1 MTSKQSQYTIT
12 YDDFN
17 DSFLCVIDGETISAN
32 FVGEIL
38 SYIAKLYDYE
48 PKIIYSELH
57 YAKVLENELNINI
70 EIELAGIEIGELS
83 KKINDLESIKS
94 LPEGVEILSVG
105 DAERMKDRKVVVE
118 AIDASAWEAL
128 QKSDLPVVKKKTVK
142 KTVKKRK

>member
-1 MTSKQSQYTIT
+1 MTSRQLQYTIT

-17 DSFLCVIDGETISAN
+17 DSFLCNIDGEIISAN

-70 EIELAGIEIGELS
+70 EI
-83 KKINDLESIKS
+83 
-94 LPEGVEILSVG
+94 
-105 DAERMKDRKVVVE
+105 KD
-118 AIDASAWEAL
+118 
-128 QKSDLPVVKKKTVK
+128 
-142 KTVKKRK
+142 

>member
-1 MTSKQSQYTIT
+1 MTNKQSQYTIT

-17 DSFLCVIDGETISAN
+17 DSFLCNIDGETVSAN

-70 EIELAGIEIGELS
+70 
-83 KKINDLESIKS
+83 KLEF
-94 LPEGVEILSVG
+94 EY
-105 DAERMKDRKVVVE
+105 
-118 AIDASAWEAL
+118 
-128 QKSDLPVVKKKTVK
+128 
-142 KTVKKRK
+142 